1 MELQL
6 QPADVSSCTPTQQL
20 FVFLTLGIFGFME
33 QLFTN
38 QGLQLCE
45 SAAAATLVT
54 NTQIVFAFLFEISIL
69 KEGLSPWSLIGTSL
83 IVGYMAFTGSK
94 MIQKEREKSN

>member
-1 MELQL
+1 MKL
-6 QPADVSSCTPTQQL
+6 QPADASSCTPTQQL
-20 FVFLTLGIFGFME
+20 LVFLTLGIFGFMG

-45 SAAAATLVT
+45 SAAVATLVT